1 MKNFFLAITAIFMM
15 VIVTPANAGTYGESA
30 TQQESVKPP
39 KKKKAKGFNYG
50 AHAKKNKKAGKR
62 ASQKFKGRD
71 MTKYNCRR

>member
-1 MKNFFLAITAIFMM
+1 MKNFFLAITTIFMM
-15 VIVTPANAGTYGESA
+15 VIVTPANAKTCGEFT

-39 KKKKAKGFNYG
+39 RARGFDYG